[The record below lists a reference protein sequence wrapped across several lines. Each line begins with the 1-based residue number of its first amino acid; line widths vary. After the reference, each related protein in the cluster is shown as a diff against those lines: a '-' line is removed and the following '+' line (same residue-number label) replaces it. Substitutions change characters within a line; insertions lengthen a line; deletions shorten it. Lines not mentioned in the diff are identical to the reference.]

1 MADQEHWN
9 RVYGAR
15 EEQALTWFEP
25 AAELSFNL
33 VATYCAPDQSV
44 IDVGGGASRLV
55 DGLLQR
61 GQARV
66 AVLDLS
72 HAALAASKDRLGQ
85 AADAVEWIVA
95 DVTTWEPE
103 AQWNLWHDRA
113 VFHFLTESKDR
124 AAYFRTMAKALAH
137 GGVAVIATFAPD
149 GPETCS
155 QLPVQRWSAND
166 LAAAAEGYAPGML
179 ELVETR
185 RHVHV
190 TPKGNQQ
197 PFTVCVF
204 RRIDKTG

>member
-25 AAELSFNL
+25 EAELSLRL
-33 VATYCAPDQSV
+33 VSSYIAPDQSV

-85 AADAVEWIVA
+85 AADTVEWIVV
-95 DVTTWEPE
+95 DVTTWEPD
-103 AQWNLWHDRA
+103 AQWDLWHDRA
-113 VFHFLTESKDR
+113 VFHFLTESKDQ
-124 AAYFRTMAKALAH
+124 AAYFRTMAKAVAPN
-137 GGVAVIATFAPD
+137 GVAVIATFAPD

-166 LAAAAEGYAPGML
+166 LAAAAESYAPGML

-204 RRIDKTG
+204 RRIDETG

>member
-1 MADQEHWN
+1 MAEQEHWN

-25 AAELSFNL
+25 AAELSLNL
-33 VATYCAPDQSV
+33 VKTYCGSDHSV

-61 GQARV
+61 GQARI

-95 DVTTWEPE
+95 DVTAWEPA
-103 AQWNLWHDRA
+103 AQWDLWHDRA
-113 VFHFLTESKDR
+113 VFHFLTEGKDQ
-124 AAYFRTMAKALAH
+124 AAYFRTMAKALAQ
-137 GGVAVIATFAPD
+137 GGVAVISTFAPD

-155 QLPVQRWSAND
+155 QLPVQRWSAKE
-166 LAAAAEGYAPGML
+166 LAATAEAYAPGML

-204 RRIDKTG
+204 RRIDETG